1 MIKLFIS
8 DIDGCLSEPFQPYAL
23 EALQILAGYAVQA
36 GAVGQSARP
45 ALTICSGRPAP
56 YVEAMAQALGVQV
69 PVLFEAGAGLYDPV
83 AARYAW
89 HPDFSADLAAQ
100 IEAVARW
107 IVRHIIP
114 GTAMAFDHTK
124 RTQAGLIGPDAAEVQ
139 AAMDAIEAFV
149 TENHPALRVVH
160 TPVSVDVLP
169 RTLTKQQGMVWLAAH
184 LGVSLTE
191 IAFIGDT
198 HGDLD
203 ALGIVGHSFAPANA
217 IADVRQ
223 AVQHVTAGRV
233 IDGVLEAY
241 HWCCAYNE
249 RLAAAHPPSPAGA
262 VEP

>member
-23 EALQILAGYAVQA
+23 GSLQTLAAYAAEA
-36 GAVGQSARP
+36 GAAGQTARP
-45 ALTICSGRPAP
+45 AVTLCSGRPAP
-56 YVEAMAQALGVQV
+56 YVEAMAQALGLQV
-69 PVLFEAGAGLYDPV
+69 PVLFEAGAGMYDPV

-89 HPDFSADLAAQ
+89 HPDLSAELVAQ

-107 IVRHIIP
+107 IVQHVIP
-114 GTAMAFDHTK
+114 GTAMTFDHTK
-124 RTQAGLIGPDAAEVQ
+124 RTQAGLIGPDAGEVL
-139 AAMDAIEAFV
+139 AAMDALEAFV
-149 TENHPALRVVH
+149 TANYPALRVVH

-169 RTLTKQQGMVWLAAH
+169 RILTKQQGVAWLAAH
-184 LGVSLTE
+184 LGLRLDE

-203 ALGIVGHSFAPANA
+203 ALMVVGHSFAPANA
-217 IADVRQ
+217 IAEVRQ
-223 AVQHVTAGRV
+223 AVQRVTAGRV

-249 RLAAAHPPSPAGA
+249 RLSAARTSPPVQTADR
-262 VEP
+262 